1 MAKMKL
7 HNIPY
12 RGSSPALQGLIAVD
26 IDLMF
31 DNLGVSLP
39 LIMSGKLKLLAVASP
54 RRRRCP
60 TCRRSLKR
68 CRVLKPLRGT
78 ASWRPQ
84 KNPKDIV
91 EKINADVNE
100 ALRQPGL
107 QDRLKNLSA
116 EVFGGSV
123 EHTSKYLHEKVDRWG
138 NVVKS
143 CEYRDAVKS

>member
-60 TCRRSLKR
+60 TCRRSL
-68 CRVLKPLRGT
+68 
-78 ASWRPQ
+78 
-84 KNPKDIV
+84 
-91 EKINADVNE
+91 NA
-100 ALRQPGL
+100 AG
-107 QDRLKNLSA
+107 
-116 EVFGGSV
+116 F
-123 EHTSKYLHEKVDRWG
+123 
-138 NVVKS
+138 
-143 CEYRDAVKS
+143 